1 MNLKFILKRICCLFP
16 VEENKVVQT
25 QDEPQAVGLSKITS
39 LRKKRSEQCE
49 HITIEQCT
57 NINYNM
63 TIMPNSLGGC
73 NSQKYNYTIRALTHK
88 INQQQP
94 EMETQI
100 IN

>member
-1 MNLKFILKRICCLFP
+1 MNLKFIFKRICCLFP
-16 VEENKVVQT
+16 VEENNVVQT

-39 LRKKRSEQCE
+39 IRKKRSTGEQCE

-94 EMETQI
+94 EMETQ
-100 IN
+100 